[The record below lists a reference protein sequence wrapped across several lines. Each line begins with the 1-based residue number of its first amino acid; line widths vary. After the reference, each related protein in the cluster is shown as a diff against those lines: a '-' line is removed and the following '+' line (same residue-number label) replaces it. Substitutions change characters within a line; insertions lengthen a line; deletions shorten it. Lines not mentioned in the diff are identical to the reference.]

1 MIVRALAFRVIA
13 RGFGALLA
21 LGNTHGGTNDYAEDH
36 NEDSDNKHYVLL
48 PPKWECC
55 PRWLAWG
62 EAMVITS
69 RLL

>member
-1 MIVRALAFRVIA
+1 MIVRALAMIS
-13 RGFGALLA
+13 RGFGARLA
-21 LGNTHGGTNDYAEDH
+21 LGNTHGGTNNYDEDH
-36 NEDSDNKHYVLL
+36 NEDSDNKHYAFLL

-69 RLL
+69 RLP